1 MYVCRSP
8 VPWVLWAAIYGPIN
22 LDMAQF
28 LPAVNDW
35 GTKYSIP
42 DMVPPLL
49 AKGGGTTNLKEL
61 NSSMTCTGLFVPP
74 QQSQAG
80 RISPPVS
87 LI

>member
-49 AKGGGTTNLKEL
+49 AKGGG
-61 NSSMTCTGLFVPP
+61 PP
-74 QQSQAG
+74 T
-80 RISPPVS
+80 
-87 LI
+87 